1 MDSPSD
7 RFLAIILLD
16 RRIMMSIIP
25 TKTVEFV
32 EMETGISDETV
43 NEGKIRGE
51 TDAEAGSPLRGRAH
65 PAEGDRSRTRRW
77 HRWKDRSARRR

>member
-1 MDSPSD
+1 
-7 RFLAIILLD
+7 LLD

-32 EMETGISDETV
+32 EIEMGIFDETV

-51 TDAEAGSPLRGRAH
+51 TDVGAGSLLRGRAH
-65 PAEGDRSRTRRW
+65 PAEGDLSGTRRW
-77 HRWKDRSARRR
+77 QRWWKDRSARRR